1 MLCRPPSG
9 VGIREA
15 ARSSAGR
22 TTFVRLDC
30 TTEKYAQ
37 LYARW
42 LIEPGKL
49 LDIAQ
54 LQPGER
60 VIDLCGGT
68 GIVATEAVARGARTA
83 FVVDLNPR
91 LHRGVNS
98 DDARCVPPFQG
109 RAEDVDKLL
118 AQHIEMLHGLAL
130 HGPGCRCA
138 RYTPDFDL
146 VVCRQAIG
154 YLDIKK
160 TALAVSNVLR
170 DGGRF
175 VFNTFV
181 RPRWSLKSYK
191 LGDRR
196 FFEASAFLGQDVFH
210 IQASLGLGVDVTHFQ
225 WHTELELDG
234 ALAPYFDLQKRRVGK
249 TLYYVCT
256 K

>member
-1 MLCRPPSG
+1 MS
-9 VGIREA
+9 
-15 ARSSAGR
+15 
-22 TTFVRLDC
+22 LDC
-30 TTEKYAQ
+30 TTEKYSE

-42 LIEPGKL
+42 LVEPGKL
-49 LDIAQ
+49 LDIAK

-68 GIVATEAVARGARTA
+68 GVVAKMAIARGARTA

-98 DDARCVPPFQG
+98 DDIRSVPPFHG

-118 AQHIEMLHGLAL
+118 VQHIEMLHDLNPHHEL
-130 HGPGCRCA
+130 CRCR
-138 RYTPDFDL
+138 RYSPDFDL

-181 RPRWSLKSYK
+181 RPKWSFKSYK
-191 LGDRR
+191 FGGRR
-196 FFEASAFLGQDVFH
+196 FFEASARLDRDVFH
-210 IQASLGLGVDVTHFQ
+210 VQASLGIGVDVTHFR
-225 WHTELELDG
+225 WHTERELDV
-234 ALAPYFDLQKRRVGK
+234 AFLPHFDIEKHRTDK